1 MTLQLT
7 PNHTVFEYDDSLNGD
22 NIPYHPGYIRIDE
35 IDLYVQYQ
43 YETINVN
50 IRIIETLCEQLFDI
64 IHNGDY
70 SWVANQPYLPYG
82 QTILSKIINRMKCV
96 TNDYNNYDDY
106 VILAINKQV
115 RGYVDDEEYQ
125 LRLSVYIIN
134 TFINTIG
141 LNETLKLFAKHYG
154 DIVNYLFYG
163 L

>member
-1 MTLQLT
+1 MALQLT
-7 PNHTVFEYDDSLNGD
+7 PNHTVFEYDDFLTGD
-22 NIPYHPGYIRIDE
+22 NIPYHPGLIRIDE
-35 IDLYVQYQ
+35 IELYVQYQ

-50 IRIIETLCEQLFDI
+50 MEIVNILCEHLFDI

-70 SWVANQPYLPYG
+70 SWVPNQPYLPYG
-82 QTILSKIINRMKCV
+82 QPILTKIISRLKCI

-106 VILAINKQV
+106 VILAINGQV

-125 LRLSVYIIN
+125 SRLSYYIIN
-134 TFINTIG
+134 TFIGTIG